1 MLTLVKK
8 NKENNNSNNNNKVNA
23 LTNIHVQRASTCES
37 EL

>member
-8 NKENNNSNNNNKVNA
+8 NKENNNNNKVNA